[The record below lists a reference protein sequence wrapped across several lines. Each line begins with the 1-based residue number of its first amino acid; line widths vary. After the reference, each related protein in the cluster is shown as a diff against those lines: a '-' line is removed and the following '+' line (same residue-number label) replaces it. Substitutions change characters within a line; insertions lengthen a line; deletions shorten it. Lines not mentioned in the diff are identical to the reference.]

1 MLSIENLN
9 KSYASFKAVN
19 NLNLNISKGEIF
31 GFVGPNGAGKTTT
44 LKMIST
50 LLLPNSGVIMLN
62 GENIYDDLKKT
73 RSSIGYMPDSFGVYD
88 NLKVHE
94 YIEFYGELVGMNYKE
109 IKNNVG
115 SLLELVSLEN
125 KKNEY
130 VDSLSRGMKQRLC
143 LSRALIHNPDL
154 LILDEPA
161 SGMDPRA
168 RVQMK
173 EILKELKTMGKTIII
188 SSHILPELA
197 ELCSTVGIIDKGCMV
212 QKGTV
217 DEINSIIYGGTVLKI
232 KYMEGKI
239 DPSIIISERP
249 DLELLYQASG
259 ELEVKI
265 EGDDAKIAEVNR
277 FLVNSGIPVISFNK
291 IDNNLEDI
299 FIKLTGGGGHE

>member
-1 MLSIENLN
+1 MLSIENLS
-9 KSYASFKAVN
+9 KSYGSYKAVN

-50 LLLPNSGVIMLN
+50 LLLPNSGDIKLN
-62 GENIYDDLKKT
+62 GQSIYTDLKKT
-73 RSSIGYMPDSFGVYD
+73 RSSIGYMPDAFGVYD

-109 IKNNVG
+109 IRANVA

-125 KKNEY
+125 KKNAY

-173 EILKELKTMGKTIII
+173 EILKELKSMGKTIII

-197 ELCSTVGIIDKGCMV
+197 ELCTTIGVIDKGHIV
-212 QKGTV
+212 QKGSV
-217 DEINSIIYGGTVLKI
+217 DEINSIIYGGTIIKI
-232 KYMEGKI
+232 KYLESGV
-239 DPSIIISERP
+239 DPSIIISERA
-249 DLELLYQASG
+249 DLEILYKNKG
-259 ELEVKI
+259 ELEVKVD
-265 EGDDAKIAEVNR
+265 GDDRKVAEINKY
-277 FLVNSGIPVISFNK
+277 LVNSGVPIISFNK
-291 IDNNLEDI
+291 LDNNLEDI
-299 FIKLTGGGGHE
+299 FIKLTGGGQGE

>member
-1 MLSIENLN
+1 MLEIENLS
-9 KSYASFKAVN
+9 KTYGRYRAVN

-50 LLLPNSGVIMLN
+50 LLMPNSGHIKLN
-62 GENIYDDLKKT
+62 GEDIYRDLRKT
-73 RSSIGYMPDSFGVYD
+73 RSTIGYMPDSFGVYE
-88 NLKVHE
+88 NLRVHE
-94 YIEFYGELVGMNYKE
+94 YIEFYGELVGMNYRD
-109 IKNNVG
+109 IRNNVD

-125 KKNEY
+125 KKKAY
-130 VDSLSRGMKQRLC
+130 VNSLSRGMKQRLC

-197 ELCSTVGIIDKGCMV
+197 ELCSTVGVIDKGKMV

-217 DEINSIIYGGTVLKI
+217 DEINSIIYGGTILKI
-232 KYMEGKI
+232 KYIEDKV

-249 DLELLYQASG
+249 DLELLYSSQG
-259 ELEVKI
+259 EI
-265 EGDDAKIAEVNR
+265 EIKADADDRKIAEINK
-277 FLVNSGIPVISFNK
+277 FLVDSGLMITSFSK

-299 FIKLTGGGGHE
+299 FIKLTGGGDHE

>member
-1 MLSIENLN
+1 MLEIENLS
-9 KSYASFKAVN
+9 KTYGRYRAVN

-50 LLLPNSGVIMLN
+50 LLMPNSGHIKLN
-62 GENIYDDLKKT
+62 GEDIYRDLRKT
-73 RSSIGYMPDSFGVYD
+73 RSTIGYMPDSFGVYE
-88 NLKVHE
+88 NLRVHE
-94 YIEFYGELVGMNYKE
+94 YIEFYGELVGMNYRD
-109 IKNNVG
+109 IRNNVD

-125 KKNEY
+125 KKKAY
-130 VDSLSRGMKQRLC
+130 VNSLSRGMKQRLC

-197 ELCSTVGIIDKGCMV
+197 ELCSTVGVIDKGKMV

-217 DEINSIIYGGTVLKI
+217 DEINSIIYGGTILKI
-232 KYMEGKI
+232 KYIEDKV

-249 DLELLYQASG
+249 DLEVLYSSQG
-259 ELEVKI
+259 EI
-265 EGDDAKIAEVNR
+265 EIKADADDRKIAEINK
-277 FLVNSGIPVISFNK
+277 FLVDSGLMITSFSK

-299 FIKLTGGGGHE
+299 FIKLTGGGEHE

>member
-9 KSYASFKAVN
+9 KSYGSYKAVN
-19 NLNLNISKGEIF
+19 SLNLNISKGEIF

-50 LLLPNSGVIMLN
+50 LLLPNSGEIKLN

-73 RSSIGYMPDSFGVYD
+73 RSSIGYMPDAFGLYD

-109 IKNNVG
+109 IRKNVG

-125 KKNEY
+125 KKDAY

-173 EILKELKTMGKTIII
+173 EILKELKSMGKTIII

-197 ELCSTVGIIDKGCMV
+197 ELCSTVGVIDKGRMI
-212 QKGTV
+212 QKGSV
-217 DEINSIIYGGTVLKI
+217 DEINSIIYGGTILKI
-232 KYMEGKI
+232 KYLESSV

-249 DLELLYQASG
+249 DLELLYKANG
-259 ELEVKI
+259 ELEVKLD
-265 EGDDAKIAEVNR
+265 GDDKKVAEINR
-277 FLVNSGIPVISFNK
+277 FLVNSGVAVVSFNK
-291 IDNNLEDI
+291 MDNNLEDI
-299 FIKLTGGGGHE
+299 FIKLTGGGEHE